1 MQSRPPSESLA
12 DLARAD
18 ERRRDA
24 ALLRATTDLFILDV
38 GHSEDDLRRFEELAL
53 HFLPKVGVSDRA
65 FVGGCLA
72 RCADAPHAVV
82 ATLARD
88 VIEVAAPVIRHSVV
102 LTPVDLLALIAA
114 TGVEHHKAI
123 AQRPSLPSDV
133 NYALRLAGDAQTIAL
148 LDGQISGTEEGAAAN
163 LPSPPRGQP
172 ATVSDMLDPWRF
184 LGLDRRGRLA
194 IIADLASRPA
204 ALGFAPDSSRPE
216 LAFRAILGAARIVG
230 FARSGQLP
238 AIAAAI
244 SEGLDIPRDLVA
256 AAIND
261 PGGELLA
268 VMLKALRLDDVQAR
282 QVFLLASPPGKDVA
296 TFFPLSDLYSGLEPD
311 VAETLVAV
319 WRDATSEARS
329 PRHQPHFADNST
341 TRRPAAGEARKNT
354 PADDK
359 AKRA

>member
-1 MQSRPPSESLA
+1 MQSGPLSESLA

-24 ALLRATTDLFILDV
+24 ALLRATTDLFVLDV
-38 GHSEDDLRRFEELAL
+38 GHNGDDLRRFEELAL
-53 HFLPKVGVSDRA
+53 HFLPKVGVPDRA
-65 FVGGCLA
+65 FVGECLA

-82 ATLARD
+82 VTLARD
-88 VIEVAAPVIRHSVV
+88 VIAVAAPVIRHSAV
-102 LTPVDLLALIAA
+102 LTSVDLLALIAA
-114 TGVEHHKAI
+114 TGADHHHAI
-123 AQRPSLPSDV
+123 AQRPSLPSDIS
-133 NYALRLAGDAQTIAL
+133 YALRLAGDAETIAI
-148 LDGQISGTEEGAAAN
+148 LDGDVSPVEGARSAN
-163 LPSPPRGQP
+163 PSSPPRGQP
-172 ATVSDMLDPWRF
+172 VTASDMLDPWRF

-194 IIADLASRPA
+194 IIADLASRP
-204 ALGFAPDSSRPE
+204 GIAPDSARPE

-230 FARSGQLP
+230 FARSGQLS

-311 VAETLVAV
+311 VAEMLVAI

-341 TRRPAAGEARKNT
+341 ARRPAASGEARKSP